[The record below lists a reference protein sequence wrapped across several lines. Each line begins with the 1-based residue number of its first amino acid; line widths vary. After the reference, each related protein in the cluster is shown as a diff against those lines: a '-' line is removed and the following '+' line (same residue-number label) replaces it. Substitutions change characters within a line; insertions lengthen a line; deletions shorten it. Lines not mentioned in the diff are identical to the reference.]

1 VNVILLQDIDK
12 LGALGDE
19 IAVKD
24 GYARNYLIPRKMAV
38 EATSGALKILEKKKK
53 EKAQLEQKARE
64 EAEQLSERISNVSC
78 TITMEAGEEDRLFGS
93 VTSEMIS
100 ESLAA
105 EGIEVDKKK
114 IVMEE
119 PIKKLGVYAVDIKL
133 HPEVKTQAR
142 IWVVK
147 K

>member
-1 VNVILLQDIDK
+1 MNVILLQDIDK